1 MKEATMMT
9 QQVTTV
15 ILDVDD
21 TLYDQHL
28 PFKQALLDTFAYPFK
43 ETDIET
49 LYLLSRKYSDDVF
62 EDEQSGKITTED
74 LQVYRI
80 TESMKHLGQEITKK
94 EALSFQERYVTYQN
108 QITLIPEVKDL
119 LEYLT
124 AKDVTLAILT
134 NGNADH
140 QQMKITQLG
149 MNQWVKPTHQ
159 FISGALPFQKPD
171 KRVFDHIVD
180 TLNLNKDTTFY
191 VGDAYVN
198 DVLGANSAG
207 LSVVW
212 FNHRLRKPE
221 GEILPDYTATT
232 AKDLLTFFKNQ
243 LGSSDE

>member
-1 MKEATMMT
+1 MT
-9 QQVTTV
+9 QQLSTV
-15 ILDVDD
+15 IFDVDD
-21 TLYDQHL
+21 TLYDQL
-28 PFKQALLDTFAYPFK
+28 FPFKQALVNSFDYPFS
-43 ETDIET
+43 EADIDT

-62 EDEQSGKITTED
+62 EEEQSGEITTED

-80 TESMKHLGQEITKK
+80 TQSLKDLGYDISKQQ
-94 EALSFQERYVTYQN
+94 ALHFQEAYVACQN
-108 QITLIPEVKDL
+108 NITLIPEVKDL
-119 LEYLT
+119 LDYLT

-149 MNQWVKPTHQ
+149 MDQWVKPDHQ

-198 DVLGANSAG
+198 DVLGAKGAG

-212 FNHRLRKPE
+212 FNHRLRAPE
-221 GEILPDYTATT
+221 KEIAPDYTATT
-232 AKDLLTFFKNQ
+232 AEDLLTFFKSQ
-243 LGSSDE
+243 LD

>member
-1 MKEATMMT
+1 MT

-15 ILDVDD
+15 IFDVDD
-21 TLYDQHL
+21 TLYDQHF
-28 PFKQALLDTFAYPFK
+28 PFKQALLDSFTYPLK
-43 ETDIET
+43 EADIES

-62 EDEQSGKITTED
+62 EEEQRGEITTED

-80 TESMKHLGQEITKK
+80 TASMRDLGYEISKQ
-94 EALSFQERYVTYQN
+94 EALLFQDTYIAYQN
-108 QITLIPEVKDL
+108 KITLIPEVRAL
-119 LEYLT
+119 LDYLA

-134 NGNADH
+134 NGNANH
-140 QQMKITQLG
+140 QQMKINQLG

-171 KRVFDHIVD
+171 KRVFDHIVN

-198 DVLGANSAG
+198 DVLGAKGAG

-212 FNHRLRKPE
+212 FNHRLREPE
-221 GEILPDYTATT
+221 GEIRPDYTATT
-232 AKDLLTFFKNQ
+232 AKDLLAFFKSQ
-243 LGSSDE
+243 LGSKDR